1 MDSDR
6 QLDNCAAVCFLAGD
20 YADGHQQDRRKIC
33 WNCDRPVKVCLCNII
48 PSEPITT
55 VTRIVILHHPH
66 EQRHKLATVPV
77 LSKCLDN
84 CDVIVGRRL
93 RYGDCDILDSLHDDA
108 HRNPNFTSRAIYL
121 FPGADT
127 SPSQEINHWKSSK
140 NTVEMTNYVLIA
152 FDGTWKHAREMMRA
166 SLSFLSKFAV
176 QVHLDYDI
184 GNDGGTKFNS
194 DLILRKEPFSGCM
207 STMEAVAHC
216 LRILEPN
223 GISIESN
230 LIEVLRSMVKF
241 QASFFKPMKPRPK
254 LIKGGQ
260 EGNI

>member
-1 MDSDR
+1 MDPEIQPANSTPFAAGDDSD
-6 QLDNCAAVCFLAGD
+6 
-20 YADGHQQDRRKIC
+20 GHNEERRKLC
-33 WNCDRPVKVCLCNII
+33 SNCNRPIKVCLCSII
-48 PSEPITT
+48 PPEPIATIS
-55 VTRIVILHHPH
+55 RIVILHHPH

-77 LSKCLDN
+77 LSKCLRK

-93 RYGDCDILDSLHDDA
+93 RYGDSEILDSLHDVA
-108 HRNPNFTSRAIYL
+108 IRNPNFPHRAIYL

-140 NTVEMTNYVLIA
+140 HIVEMSNYVLIA

-176 QVHLDYDI
+176 QVHLDYDV
-184 GNDGGTKFNS
+184 GNDGGTIFNS

-223 GISIESN
+223 GIDIESS

-241 QASFFKPMKPRPK
+241 QASFLKPMKPRPK
-254 LIKGGQ
+254 LIKGGR
-260 EGNI
+260 EGKT

>member
-1 MDSDR
+1 MDPDR
-6 QLDNCAAVCFLAGD
+6 QSGNSTTVTSIAGECS
-20 YADGHQQDRRKIC
+20 DGRKIC
-33 WNCDRPVKVCLCNII
+33 SNCDRPVKVCLCSII
-48 PSEPITT
+48 PSEPIST

-77 LSKCLDN
+77 LSKCLRN

-93 RYGDCDILDSLHDDA
+93 HYGDSDVLDFLHDDA
-108 HRNPNFTSRAIYL
+108 MRNPNFNSRAIYL
-121 FPGADT
+121 FPGADP
-127 SPSQEINHWKSSK
+127 SPSQEISHWKSSK
-140 NTVEMTNYVLIA
+140 NIVETSNYVLIA
-152 FDGTWKHAREMMRA
+152 FDGTWKHAREMMHA

-176 QVHLDYDI
+176 QVHLDYDV
-184 GNDGGTKFNS
+184 GNDGGTIYNS

-223 GISIESN
+223 GIDRESS

-241 QASFFKPMKPRPK
+241 QASFLKPMKPRPK
-254 LIKGGQ
+254 LIKGGR
-260 EGNI
+260 EGKI